1 MTGIPLVP
9 LPDDVQARV
18 TDAGV
23 RQLNLYHALANSPD
37 LLRGFLEFA
46 WKLRAAERTPRR
58 LRELV
63 ILRTAMR
70 HESPY
75 EWHQH
80 RWMAAESG
88 VTETEVADLAMWRT
102 APSFDAADRAALALT
117 DAMVDGEVPDAVLEE
132 IDRHFDPEERLEL
145 TLTAAFY
152 CGVPRMLDA
161 LRVPIEGQEP
171 GMRI

>member
-1 MTGIPLVP
+1 MTAIPLVAIP
-9 LPDDVQARV
+9 EDIQQRV
-18 TDAGV
+18 ASKSMRPV
-23 RQLNLYHALANSPD
+23 NLYAALSNKPD
-37 LLRGFLEFA
+37 LLRAFLDWA
-46 WKLRAAERTPRR
+46 WALREVDRTSRR

-70 HESPY
+70 YGSPY

-80 RWMAAESG
+80 RYMAADAG

-102 APSFDAADRAALALT
+102 APSFDDADRAALALT
-117 DAMVDGEVPDAVLEE
+117 DAMVDGDVPDEVLAEV
-132 IDRHFDPEERLEL
+132 DRHFDAEERLEL
-145 TLTAAFY
+145 TMTAAFY

-171 GMRI
+171 GA